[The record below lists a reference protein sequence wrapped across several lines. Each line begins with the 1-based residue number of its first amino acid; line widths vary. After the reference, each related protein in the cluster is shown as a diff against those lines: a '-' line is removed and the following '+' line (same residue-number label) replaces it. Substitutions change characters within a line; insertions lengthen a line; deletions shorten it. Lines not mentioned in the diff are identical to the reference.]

1 MNPSNTWT
9 YRDESYGHVLALL
22 GSEVAN
28 FPCMLFHVK
37 FSDDSWQ
44 LTEFLESARDFW
56 EEKTRAVDRP
66 HAYFC
71 YIFGRHIQYLT
82 VLN

>member
-1 MNPSNTWT
+1 
-9 YRDESYGHVLALL
+9 
-22 GSEVAN
+22 
-28 FPCMLFHVK
+28 MLFHVK

-44 LTEFLESARDFW
+44 LTEFLESARDPW

-66 HAYFC
+66 HAYVCLFVL
-71 YIFGRHIQYLT
+71 QYLT